1 MLQPQDIG
9 LLGYIIW
16 YQSTSPTSNG
26 DLSHATYHCAM
37 TEIELLESL
46 ERLLA
51 CGLVSKVSGWIHI
64 MSATDTLFVIS
75 HIYPGVC
82 TEEETVGIPTAW
94 CAKPLA
100 EALQLIQ
107 SVPPIVWQHDQFPTA
122 DLVTGV
128 KVEPLFPK
136 AVEMAKRSPDM
147 YAWLAVLDCLRYGKA
162 REIAW
167 ARNYISK
174 TFYTYHNTVCTPE
187 ATDNRLSNLIC
198 A

>member
-1 MLQPQDIG
+1 MLQPQDLG
-9 LLGYIIW
+9 LLGYIIM
-16 YQSTSPTSNG
+16 YQSTFPASDG

-46 ERLLA
+46 ERLLS
-51 CGLVSKVSGWIHI
+51 CTLVSKATGQVNI

-75 HIYPGVC
+75 HIFPGVVS
-82 TEEETVGIPTAW
+82 EEETVGIPTAW
-94 CAKPLA
+94 CAQPLA
-100 EALQLIQ
+100 DMQLVQ
-107 SVPPIVWQHDQFPTA
+107 DPLPIVWQHDQFPTA

-136 AVEMAKRSPDM
+136 AVEMAKRSPDL
-147 YAWLAVLDCLRYGKA
+147 YRWLAVLDCLRYGKA

-174 TFYTYHNTVCTPE
+174 TFSTYYSAMC
-187 ATDNRLSNLIC
+187 ATGPTSNRLSNLIC